1 MQIKQTKGNRLFFEN
16 GYVQIKP
23 NGNDLIF
30 VVVLDSGK
38 THCPD
43 TLEEAM
49 DILKTKE
56 LDILRDQDIPPNT
69 TILDK

>member
-23 NGNDLIF
+23 NGSDLIF
-30 VVVLDSGK
+30 VVVLDNGK

-49 DILKTKE
+49 NILKTKE
-56 LDILRDQDIPPNT
+56 LDILRDQDIPHNT
-69 TILDK
+69 TILEK